1 MGEKCQS
8 YLYAAPGEQKEQIIK
23 ENYPVLG
30 DSGRALC
37 EVETKSTRPEEQY
50 HSLVE
55 SDDFSEWNPDQKRL
69 FGTFGWKSCWQF
81 NHEPEL
87 SWIENDAEKGC
98 LRMSCKK
105 QCKNVTQAVNT
116 ITQRMKFPM
125 CITEVTV
132 DAERLKDGDYAG
144 MCALQGC
151 YGMAAVTKRDGRMFL
166 VMRSLEAE
174 NDSLEGN
181 QGNSEENEWEAVAV
195 ESSKIRIRM
204 EADFQNQHD
213 KVRFL
218 YWSDEKWKQIGPW
231 HQLYFK
237 MDHFTGCR
245 VGLFAYATKEAGG
258 IAEFGRFRYF

>member
-1 MGEKCQS
+1 
-8 YLYAAPGEQKEQIIK
+8 
-23 ENYPVLG
+23 
-30 DSGRALC
+30 
-37 EVETKSTRPEEQY
+37 
-50 HSLVE
+50 
-55 SDDFSEWNPDQKRL
+55 
-69 FGTFGWKSCWQF
+69 
-81 NHEPEL
+81 
-87 SWIENDAEKGC
+87 
-98 LRMSCKK
+98 MSCKK

-218 YWSDEKWKQIGPW
+218 YWSDENGNRSDHGISSISKWIISQDAELDCLPMQRKKQGESQNSADSDIFNKKFPPR
-231 HQLYFK
+231 HL
-237 MDHFTGCR
+237 
-245 VGLFAYATKEAGG
+245 
-258 IAEFGRFRYF
+258 